1 MIDKDKVNEVLENQ
15 VRPSLQSHG
24 GDCELVEIT
33 DEGVVKLILQGA
45 CKGCPMAQMT
55 IQRGVQTQLQKAVPE
70 VKEVV
75 AVEPADEAV

>member
-1 MIDKDKVNEVLENQ
+1 MIDKEKVKDVLENQ

-33 DEGVVKLILQGA
+33 DDGTVKLVLQGA
-45 CKGCPMAQMT
+45 CRGCPMAQMT
-55 IQRGVQTQLQKAVPE
+55 VKQGVQSALQEAVPE

-75 AVEPADEAV
+75 AVEPAEDE

>member
-1 MIDKDKVNEVLENQ
+1 MIDKQKVEEVIEAQ
-15 VRPSLQSHG
+15 VKPSLQSHG

-45 CKGCPMAQMT
+45 CRGCPMAQMT
-55 IQRGVQTQLQKAVPE
+55 IQKGVQGQLQKAVPE

-75 AVEPADEAV
+75 AVEPEE